1 MALSEVLLKKQ
12 VPGLGAEGDQVKV
25 RAGFARNFLF
35 PQGIAVPVT
44 QANRKQ
50 IEALKKARAIREAKE
65 LDEAKALA
73 AKLEGVELSFTVKT
87 GEGGK
92 LFGSVSTAD
101 IATKLAALGIEVS
114 RKQIHLPH
122 GPVKMLG
129 KQTATIK
136 LHADISIDISLDVV
150 SENPIEEPKE
160 ETKGKKGK
168 KPATPAAE
176 TAPAETAPAAE
187 APASPDAPAK

>member
-1 MALSEVLLKKQ
+1 MALSEVLLKK
-12 VPGLGAEGDQVKV
+12 PIAGLGAEGDQVKV
-25 RAGFARNFLF
+25 RAGYARNFLL

-73 AKLEGVELSFTVKT
+73 AKLEGVSLSFSVKT

-101 IATKLAALGIEVS
+101 IAAKLAEQGIEIA

-122 GPVKMLG
+122 GPIKLLG
-129 KQTATIK
+129 AHTASVK
-136 LHADISIDISLDVV
+136 LHAEISVEIAVEIV
-150 SENPIEEPKE
+150 SENPVEEEEAPKA
-160 ETKGKKGK
+160 KKVK
-168 KPATPAAE
+168 KS
-176 TAPAETAPAAE
+176 APAEEEASAE
-187 APASPDAPAK
+187 PEAKSE

>member
-1 MALSEVLLKKQ
+1 MALSEVLLKKP
-12 VPGLGAEGDQVKV
+12 VAGLGAEGDQVKV
-25 RAGFARNFLF
+25 RAGYARNFLL

-73 AKLEGVELSFTVKT
+73 AKLEGTELSFAVKT

-101 IATKLAALGIEVS
+101 IAAKLAEQGIEIA

-122 GPVKMLG
+122 GPIKLLG
-129 KQTATIK
+129 KHTASAWRSPSRSFPKIRSDRK
-136 LHADISIDISLDVV
+136 SVV
-150 SENPIEEPKE
+150 
-160 ETKGKKGK
+160 
-168 KPATPAAE
+168 
-176 TAPAETAPAAE
+176 
-187 APASPDAPAK
+187 

>member
-1 MALSEVLLKKQ
+1 MALSEVLLKKP
-12 VPGLGAEGDQVKV
+12 VAGLGAEGDQVKV
-25 RAGFARNFLF
+25 RAGYARNFLL

-73 AKLEGVELSFTVKT
+73 AKLEGTELSFAVKT

-101 IATKLAALGIEVS
+101 IAAKLAEQGIEIA

-122 GPVKMLG
+122 GPIKLLG
-129 KQTATIK
+129 KHTASVK
-136 LHADISIDISLDVV
+136 LHAEISVEISVEIV
-150 SENPIEEPKE
+150 SENPVVEEEAPKA
-160 ETKGKKGK
+160 KKGK
-168 KPATPAAE
+168 KAASVE
-176 TAPAETAPAAE
+176 EESAAPAPAAE
-187 APASPDAPAK
+187 

>member
-1 MALSEVLLKKQ
+1 MALSEVLLKKP
-12 VPGLGAEGDQVKV
+12 VAGLGAEGDQVKV
-25 RAGFARNFLF
+25 RAGYARNFLL

-73 AKLEGVELSFTVKT
+73 AKLEGTELSFAVKT

-101 IATKLAALGIEVS
+101 IAAKLAEQGIEIA

-122 GPVKMLG
+122 GPIKLLG
-129 KQTATIK
+129 KHTASVK
-136 LHADISIDISLDVV
+136 LHAEISVEISVEIV
-150 SENPIEEPKE
+150 SENPVVEEEAPKA
-160 ETKGKKGK
+160 KKGK
-168 KPATPAAE
+168 KFASAEEEAA
-176 TAPAETAPAAE
+176 APAPAAE
-187 APASPDAPAK
+187 